1 MSSSREPRVG
11 GGVGRTTEDE
21 SARPLGVFQGR
32 AIGDREYAGSGRN
45 RVLFFL
51 YRFARS
57 WGRFGADSYRLPSA
71 I

>member
-45 RVLFFL
+45 RVLFFSL
-51 YRFARS
+51 PLCAFLGTIR
-57 WGRFGADSYRLPSA
+57 GR
-71 I
+71 